1 MGLFSS
7 RNRGENNSPEPE
19 GESTSS
25 ETPQDG
31 RQDAQPSTW
40 STRSVAGRGS
50 GGAGS
55 DDARAAAQDGSGK
68 GARGETAD
76 RTGSAPATDAR
87 STSGSETKHT
97 SKSSQGDTSMATM
110 GQSIV
115 FKGELTGDEDLE
127 IEGQVDGIVQLA
139 NHQLTIGA
147 NGRLKAEVHAKSIV
161 VIGQVTGNLTATE
174 RIEVQATGVVD
185 GDLKAPR
192 LNVQEGA
199 VLNGSI
205 EMTGAAGAPAAKK
218 PAASTST
225 SSTSQGASPAN
236 PAGGAHPAA

>member
-7 RNRGENNSPEPE
+7 RNRGENNSPEAE
-19 GESTSS
+19 GESTSA
-25 ETPQDG
+25 ETPRDD
-31 RQDAQPSTW
+31 QDAKSSAW
-40 STRSVAGRGS
+40 STRSVAGRESPGGS
-50 GGAGS
+50 PNDADAS
-55 DDARAAAQDGSGK
+55 DTAAQRRSGTDARQ
-68 GARGETAD
+68 ENAD
-76 RTGSAPATDAR
+76 LASSEPATDAR
-87 STSGSETKHT
+87 STRGSETKHT
-97 SKSSQGDTSMATM
+97 SEGSQGDTSMATM

-127 IEGQVDGIVQLA
+127 IEGQVDGVVQLA

-161 VIGQVTGNLTATE
+161 VIGQVEGNLTATE
-174 RIEVQATGVVD
+174 RIEVQATGVVS

-205 EMTGAAGAPAAKK
+205 EMTGGASASAAKK
-218 PAASTST
+218 PSASTSQ
-225 SSTSQGASPAN
+225 SSASAPN
-236 PAGGAHPAA
+236 PAGGGAHPAA

>member
-7 RNRGENNSPEPE
+7 RNRGENNSPESAD
-19 GESTSS
+19 ESTSS
-25 ETPQDG
+25 GASEDG
-31 RQDAQPSTW
+31 QGAKSGAW
-40 STRSVAGRGS
+40 STRSVAGRD
-50 GGAGS
+50 AAS
-55 DDARAAAQDGSGK
+55 DAAAPDGS
-68 GARGETAD
+68 R
-76 RTGSAPATDAR
+76 TDAR
-87 STSGSETKHT
+87 DEEVEPVSPQPAAETLSTSDRETKQPSKHT

-127 IEGQVDGIVQLA
+127 IEGQVDGVVQLA

-147 NGRLKAEVHAKSIV
+147 NGRLTAEVHAKSIV
-161 VIGQVTGNLTATE
+161 VIGEVKGNLTASE
-174 RIEVQATGVVD
+174 RIEVQATGVVT

-205 EMTGAAGAPAAKK
+205 EMTGGASASASKK
-218 PAASTST
+218 PAAATSS
-225 SSTSQGASPAN
+225 SSTSQTAPPAN
-236 PAGGAHPAA
+236 PAAGGAHPAA